1 MSTAVLAPG
10 TGSRAGRA
18 VPHYFPP
25 PEEIHD
31 EGEEG
36 GGGRRVVEGASPIPL
51 THHVSQSP
59 GLVFVERAGQFNTL
73 YSLPI

>member
-10 TGSRAGRA
+10 TSSRVDRA

-25 PEEIHD
+25 PEEIQD

-36 GGGRRVVEGASPIPL
+36 GGGGRVVEGASPVPL
-51 THHVSQSP
+51 THHASQSP
-59 GLVFVERAGQFNTL
+59 GLVFVERTGQFK
-73 YSLPI
+73 SRAFRE